1 MERKVGADIFTTP
14 KILLK
19 AITHRQIRNAFQTAI
34 ALVEYEARQ
43 PGADLPSLG
52 KAQFEI
58 IAEASEEF
66 DRYLKNTLG
75 AVDADLARR
84 EQTRFD
90 QFISPA
96 AGKTQPSI
104 TKQMSSRSPR
114 RNAKDPESEAEED
127 TMDESEDEDED
138 EDEDKEEDTINAHRN
153 GKTTLSVPSVA
164 ESSVS
169 AKDPIDD
176 EYEEFLRFQQMK
188 KNKGKK

>member
-1 MERKVGADIFTTP
+1 
-14 KILLK
+14 LY
-19 AITHRQIRNAFQTAI
+19 HRQIRNAFQTAI

-43 PGADLPSLG
+43 PGAEPPSLG

-90 QFISPA
+90 RFISPA
-96 AGKTQPSI
+96 TNKTQPSI
-104 TKQMSSRSPR
+104 TNQAPSRSPR
-114 RNAKDPESEAEED
+114 RNAKDPESEVEED
-127 TMDESEDEDED
+127 TVDESEEEDEDE
-138 EDEDKEEDTINAHRN
+138 EEEEEDATNGHRAA
-153 GKTTLSVPSVA
+153 KTTLSVPLVA
-164 ESSVS
+164 GSSMS
-169 AKDPIDD
+169 AKDPIDE

>member
-1 MERKVGADIFTTP
+1 
-14 KILLK
+14 LY
-19 AITHRQIRNAFQTAI
+19 HRQIRNAFQTAI

-43 PGADLPSLG
+43 SGAELPSLG

-90 QFISPA
+90 RFISPA
-96 AGKTQPSI
+96 TNKTQPSI
-104 TKQMSSRSPR
+104 TKQAPSRSPR
-114 RNAKDPESEAEED
+114 RNAKDPESEVEED
-127 TMDESEDEDED
+127 TIDESEEEDEDE
-138 EDEDKEEDTINAHRN
+138 EEEEEEDATNVHRPA
-153 GKTTLSVPSVA
+153 KTTLSVPSVA
-164 ESSVS
+164 GSSMS
-169 AKDPIDD
+169 AKDPIDE

>member
-1 MERKVGADIFTTP
+1 
-14 KILLK
+14 LY
-19 AITHRQIRNAFQTAI
+19 HRQIRNAFQTAI

-43 PGADLPSLG
+43 PGAELPSLG

-90 QFISPA
+90 RYISPA
-96 AGKTQPSI
+96 TNKTQPSI
-104 TKQMSSRSPR
+104 TNQAPSRSPR
-114 RNAKDPESEAEED
+114 RNAKDPESEV
-127 TMDESEDEDED
+127 
-138 EDEDKEEDTINAHRN
+138 EEDTIDESEEEDEDDEEEEEEVATN
-153 GKTTLSVPSVA
+153 GLRAAKTTLSVPSVA
-164 ESSVS
+164 GSSTS
-169 AKDPIDD
+169 AKDPIDE

>member
-1 MERKVGADIFTTP
+1 MR
-14 KILLK
+14 
-19 AITHRQIRNAFQTAI
+19 HRQIRNAFQTAI

-43 PGADLPSLG
+43 PGAELPSLG

-90 QFISPA
+90 RFVSPA
-96 AGKTQPSI
+96 ASKTQPSI
-104 TKQMSSRSPR
+104 SKQMSSRSPR

-138 EDEDKEEDTINAHRN
+138 EDDEEEGEATNAHRN
-153 GKTTLSVPSVA
+153 EKITLSVPSVA
-164 ESSVS
+164 GSSVS
-169 AKDPIDD
+169 AKDPVDD

>member
-1 MERKVGADIFTTP
+1 
-14 KILLK
+14 
-19 AITHRQIRNAFQTAI
+19 
-34 ALVEYEARQ
+34 
-43 PGADLPSLG
+43 LG

-90 QFISPA
+90 RFISPA
-96 AGKTQPSI
+96 ANKTQPSI

-127 TMDESEDEDED
+127 TVDESEDEDED
-138 EDEDKEEDTINAHRN
+138 EEEEEEEEAVNGHRP

-164 ESSVS
+164 GSSMSV
-169 AKDPIDD
+169 KEPVND
-176 EYEEFLRFQQMK
+176 EYEEFLRFQQLK